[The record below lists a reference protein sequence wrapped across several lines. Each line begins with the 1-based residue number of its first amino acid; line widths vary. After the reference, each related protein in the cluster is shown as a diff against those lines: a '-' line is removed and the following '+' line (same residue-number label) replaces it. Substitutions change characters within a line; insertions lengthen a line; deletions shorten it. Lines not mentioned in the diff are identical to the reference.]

1 MQLELN
7 TDDGLRAELEIREL
21 DRMCTKAINDAEV
34 DAEGLPVLDDVGGIY
49 GYGEFLKGVHGVGE
63 DPYEDKDETTHLGQK
78 LGMDRPNDPPGE
90 YVVEIDRTAFK
101 YYNVL
106 HKAVVNDSECNSLY
120 GQFDFMKGGI
130 IMAISVRLSDA
141 DDKLIKQYAMLHNI
155 SVSELFRQAVMERI
169 ENEYDLSA
177 YNVAMEE
184 FKKDPV
190 TYSLDEVER
199 ELGLK

>member
-1 MQLELN
+1 
-7 TDDGLRAELEIREL
+7 
-21 DRMCTKAINDAEV
+21 
-34 DAEGLPVLDDVGGIY
+34 
-49 GYGEFLKGVHGVGE
+49 
-63 DPYEDKDETTHLGQK
+63 
-78 LGMDRPNDPPGE
+78 MDRPNDPPGE
-90 YVVEIDRTAFK
+90 YVVEIDRTALE

-141 DDKLIKQYAMLHNI
+141 DDKLIKQYATLHNI